1 LIITVASGK
10 GGTGKT
16 MVAVNL
22 ALVAASKR
30 PGGQAASKSAKTLRR
45 YDAKPLLLDCDVEA
59 PNAYLFLKP
68 IFKTQEE
75 VTLLVPEI
83 DFDKCTYCGRCAEA
97 CNYNALAVVT
107 EQVLFFSQLCHGCGA
122 CALVCP
128 EGVIHEVPEVIGLIE
143 EGSATTLLAA
153 LDFAHGILEVGRAI
167 VPPIIRQLKQ
177 RINSDRLVIIDT
189 SPGTSCPVVEA
200 LKGADFA
207 LLVTEPTPFGLHD
220 LRLIVEVA
228 RDELGLPVGVVIN
241 RDGIG
246 DEKVEEYCQSEGI
259 PILMR
264 IPFDRR
270 IAEIYSEGGLVV
282 EALPEYREQF
292 RDLYQRIREE
302 VAQ

>member
-1 LIITVASGK
+1 MIITVASGK

-22 ALVAASKR
+22 ALAVAS
-30 PGGQAASKSAKTLRR
+30 GQATSERGDTPGR
-45 YDAKPLLLDCDVEA
+45 YDGRNLLLDCDVEA
-59 PNAYLFLKP
+59 PNDHLFLKP
-68 IFKTQEE
+68 TFKGHEE
-75 VTLLVPEI
+75 VTLLAPEI

-97 CNYNALAVVT
+97 CNYNALAVIRD
-107 EQVLFFSQLCHGCGA
+107 QVLFFSELCHGCGA

-128 EGVIHEVPEVIGLIE
+128 EGAIHEVPEVIGLIE
-143 EGSATTLLAA
+143 EGTVSTSLAD
-153 LDFAHGILEVGRAI
+153 LDFAHGVLKVGRAI
-167 VPPIIRQLKQ
+167 APPVIRELKR
-177 RINSDRLVIIDT
+177 RINSDGLVILDA

-200 LKGADFA
+200 MKGADFV

-220 LRLIVEVA
+220 LRLTVEVA

-246 DEKVEEYCQSEGI
+246 DEKVEAYCQSEGI

-270 IAEIYSEGGLVV
+270 IAEVYSEGGLVI
-282 EALPEYREQF
+282 EALPEYRAKFTQ
-292 RDLYQRIREE
+292 LYLRI
-302 VAQ
+302 ADQISGNT